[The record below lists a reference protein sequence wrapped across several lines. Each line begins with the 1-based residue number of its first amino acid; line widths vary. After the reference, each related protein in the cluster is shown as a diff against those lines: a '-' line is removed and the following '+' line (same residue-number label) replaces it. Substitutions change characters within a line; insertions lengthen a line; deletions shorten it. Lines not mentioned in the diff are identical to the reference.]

1 MGLERVH
8 GQGLAA
14 RVFAGQPR
22 ARLALLRALW
32 PAAVGPEVARRTEI
46 VGLENDVL
54 RVRVADARS
63 RKALF
68 RVYRD
73 LIVKWRRSAGTLGPA
88 RLGFIEG
95 PVAEVAPP
103 APAAPIAQARLPE
116 SVAAAAASISD
127 VEIRQGFL
135 ESAARYLGRAK
146 S

>member
-14 RVFAGQPR
+14 RVFAAEPR

-54 RVRVADARS
+54 RVRVADARW

-73 LIVKWRRSAGTLGPA
+73 IIVKLRRSAGPLGPA

-95 PVAEVAPP
+95 PVAEVTEP
-103 APAAPIAQARLPE
+103 APAAPFARARLPE
-116 SVAAAAASISD
+116 SVAAAAAAISD

-135 ESAARYLGRAK
+135 ESAARYLGRAQA
-146 S
+146 